1 MTADQLLRFLGKLEP
16 LKSYP
21 RHCWTSVGIRE
32 TVAAHSWR
40 ISMFAL
46 LLEEEIPDVSF
57 GRVLRMCILH
67 DIGEAVT
74 GDIPVF
80 FKTETDRSV
89 ETEAVHSL
97 LDLLPEPQKKR
108 LAGLF
113 QEMDEQKTREARL
126 YKALDQL
133 EAVMQHNE
141 CDLSTWIPLE
151 YTLNQTYGA
160 ERASEFPILEALQKR
175 MAEDTRKKI
184 EEKQVAEDRQNGK
197 DTGKNSGGFPQ

>member
-1 MTADQLLRFLGKLEP
+1 MKEDQLLRFLGKLEA

-21 RHCWTSVGIRE
+21 RHCWTSAGIRE

-40 ISMFAL
+40 LSIFAL
-46 LLEEEIPDVSF
+46 LLEGEISGVSF
-57 GRVLRMCILH
+57 DRVLRMCIIH

-80 FKTETDRSV
+80 FKTESDQSV
-89 ETEAVHSL
+89 EIDAIRSL
-97 LDLLPEPQKKR
+97 LEILPDDQKKR
-108 LAGLF
+108 LDDLF
-113 QEMDEQKTREARL
+113 LEMEEQKTKEARL

-141 CDLSTWIPLE
+141 CDISTWIPLE

-160 ERASEFPILEALQKR
+160 ERAAEFPILEALQKR
-175 MAEDTRKKI
+175 MAEDTRRKIKEHESSEKGSFSVHDGSDAEKKI
-184 EEKQVAEDRQNGK
+184 
-197 DTGKNSGGFPQ
+197 